1 MDSKVVKP
9 LTRAQL
15 RMRIERDL
23 TELNGMMFVD
33 SGVIYSVEAFD
44 LKKFGKD
51 TVKFG
56 KLLYQVSK
64 DLYALSVNV
73 KDFVLNKIVSE
84 KVIHDKANML
94 LAAIHNKQGHRAYV
108 AKVPFFQEQRGRF
121 LSLIKVVEL
130 IEDTAKRDVSN
141 LPDMD
146 RFIEE
151 IAQTSGGVLKAVPPS
166 KGSTF
171 KNLKWSPPTL
181 ESYEISQSP
190 WAQKANIDQIKSLAI
205 TCKYDMVEK
214 LKAASLI
221 IAKRCNDARKEIASV
236 ASTYDN
242 EEDEYASNQH
252 SNEIAN
258 MYTLAY
264 TVKKAI
270 DQTLTQGLQKE
281 INIFTNTYL
290 TRLQKLK
297 YE

>member
-1 MDSKVVKP
+1 MDSRKVKP
-9 LTRAQL
+9 LTRSQL
-15 RMRIERDL
+15 MMRLERNL

-33 SGVIYSVEAFD
+33 SGIIYAVEAFD
-44 LKKFGKD
+44 FKKFGKD

-84 KVIHDKANML
+84 KVIQDKANML
-94 LAAIHNKQGHRAYV
+94 LSAIANKQGHRAYV
-108 AKVPFFQEQRGRF
+108 TKVPFFQEQRNRF

-130 IEDTAKRDVSN
+130 IEDTAKRDANS

-146 RFIEE
+146 RFVEE
-151 IAQTSGGVLKAVPPS
+151 IANMSGGVLKAVPPA

-171 KNLKWSPPTL
+171 KNLKWNPPTL

-190 WAQKANIDQIKSLAI
+190 WAQKSNIDQVKGLAI

-214 LKAASLI
+214 LKVASLT
-221 IAKRCNDARKEIASV
+221 IAKRCNDARKEIASI

-242 EEDEYASNQH
+242 EEDEYASSQH

-264 TVKKAI
+264 TVKKVI
-270 DQTLTQGLQKE
+270 NQTLTQGLQKE

-290 TRLQKLK
+290 TRLQKFK